1 MISTTLQSNFKKVL
15 LKILKIVA
23 VTAFWILVWEAV
35 ARFVAHENESM
46 YLLLPRPVTVF
57 QKWLDIAFTSKYL
70 AAVGRTLLRVF
81 WGFLLGVVLG
91 FVFGIA
97 THTFKVVDMFLSPLL
112 KMIRAVP
119 VVAITILFFAL
130 FESDALPT
138 SVVVLMVAPLIWQT
152 VHDGLSAPNTE
163 LCEMA
168 KIYRLSARKVFMYI
182 KLPSML
188 PSLLTATVN
197 ALGLAWKSGIA
208 AEVICEP
215 NVGLGT
221 ILIEGKGMIDFSSV
235 YAVTLTVVL
244 LSLVIEIV
252 IKSLCK
258 RFVDSRG
265 NEA

>member
-1 MISTTLQSNFKKVL
+1 MISTTSQSKFRKIL
-15 LKILKIVA
+15 FKILKIIA

-35 ARFVAHENESM
+35 SRLVASGNETM

-57 QKWLDIAFTSKYL
+57 ETWLDIAFTAEYL
-70 AAVGRTLLRVF
+70 AAVGKTLLRVF
-81 WGFLLGVVLG
+81 WGFLLGCVLG
-91 FVFGIA
+91 FGFGIA
-97 THTFKVVDMFLSPLL
+97 THTVKVVDILLSPML

-130 FESDALPT
+130 FKSDALPT
-138 SVVVLMVAPLIWQT
+138 SVVVLMVTPLVWQT

-163 LCEMA
+163 LMEMA
-168 KIYRLSARKVFMYI
+168 AVYRLSGFKVFSYI

-188 PSLLTATVN
+188 PSLVTATVN

-215 NVGLGT
+215 RVGLGT

-235 YAVTLTVVL
+235 YAVTLTVVI
-244 LSLVIEIV
+244 LSLIIEV
-252 IKSLCK
+252 LLKSLSK
-258 RFVDSRG
+258 RFVDSRR
-265 NEA
+265 NDA

>member
-1 MISTTLQSNFKKVL
+1 MISTTTQSNLKKVL
-15 LKILKIVA
+15 FKTIKILV

-35 ARFVAHENESM
+35 ARFVARDNESM
-46 YLLLPRPVTVF
+46 YLLLPRPLTVF
-57 QKWLDIAFTSKYL
+57 RKWLEIAFTAEYL
-70 AAVGRTLLRVF
+70 TAVGRTLVRVF
-81 WGFLLGVVLG
+81 WGFAVGVVLG
-91 FVFGIA
+91 FVFGVA
-97 THTFKVVDMFLSPLL
+97 THTLKVVDMFLSPLL

-138 SVVVLMVAPLIWQT
+138 SVVVLMVAPIVWQT
-152 VHDGLSAPNTE
+152 VHDGLLAPNTE
-163 LCEMA
+163 LLEMA
-168 KIYRLSARKVFMYI
+168 KIYRFSTFKSFAYI

-244 LSLVIEIV
+244 LSLIIEV
-252 IKSLCK
+252 VLKSVCN
-258 RFVDSRG
+258 RFVENRRNDV
-265 NEA
+265 

>member
-1 MISTTLQSNFKKVL
+1 MISTTSQSNLKKFFL
-15 LKILKIVA
+15 KALKIIV

-35 ARFVAHENESM
+35 SRFVARDNESM
-46 YLLLPRPVTVF
+46 YLLLPRPITVF
-57 QKWLDIAFTSKYL
+57 KTWLDIAFTPEYL
-70 AAVGRTLLRVF
+70 GAVGRTLIRVF
-81 WGFLLGVVLG
+81 QGFLSGLMLG
-91 FVFGIA
+91 FGFGIA
-97 THTFKVVDMFLSPLL
+97 THTVKLADMFLSPLL

-138 SVVVLMVAPLIWQT
+138 SVVVLMVTPLVWQT
-152 VHDGLSAPNTE
+152 THDGLSSPQTE
-163 LCEMA
+163 LMEMA
-168 KIYRLSARKVFMYI
+168 KVYRISPFKVVAFI

-188 PSLLTATVN
+188 PSLLTAAVN

-235 YAVTLTVVL
+235 YAVTLTVVI
-244 LSLVIEIV
+244 LSLIIEV
-252 IKSLCK
+252 MLKSLCN
-258 RFVDSRG
+258 RFAENRRND
-265 NEA
+265 A

>member
-1 MISTTLQSNFKKVL
+1 MTSSTTQSKLK
-15 LKILKIVA
+15 KILFKTLEILV

-35 ARFVAHENESM
+35 ARFVARDNESM
-46 YLLLPRPVTVF
+46 YLLLPRPLTVF
-57 QKWLDIAFTSKYL
+57 QKWLEIAFTETYL
-70 AAVGRTLLRVF
+70 TAVGKTLLRVF
-81 WGFLLGVVLG
+81 WGFMLGIVSG
-91 FVFGIA
+91 FVFGVA
-97 THTFKVVDMFLSPLL
+97 THTFKVVDIFLSPLL

-130 FESDALPT
+130 FKSDALPT
-138 SVVVLMVAPLIWQT
+138 SVVVLMVAPIIWQT
-152 VHDGLSAPNTE
+152 VHDGLSNPNRE
-163 LCEMA
+163 LMEMA
-168 KIYRLSARKVFMYI
+168 KIYRLSSFKKFSYI

-235 YAVTLTVVL
+235 YAVTLTVVI
-244 LSLVIEIV
+244 LSLIIEV
-252 IKSLCK
+252 VLKSVCRK
-258 RFVDSRG
+258 FVG
-265 NEA
+265 NRRNDV

>member
-1 MISTTLQSNFKKVL
+1 MISTTSQSKFRKILFKT
-15 LKILKIVA
+15 LKIIA
-23 VTAFWILVWEAV
+23 VTACWIRGWEAV
-35 ARFVAHENESM
+35 SRFVARDNETM

-57 QKWLDIAFTSKYL
+57 ETWLDIAFTAEYL
-70 AAVGRTLLRVF
+70 AAVGKTLLRVF
-81 WGFLLGVVLG
+81 WGFILGVALG
-91 FVFGIA
+91 FGFGVA
-97 THTFKVVDMFLSPLL
+97 TYSVKIIDILLSPLL

-138 SVVVLMVAPLIWQT
+138 SVVVLMVTPLVWQT

-163 LCEMA
+163 LMEMA
-168 KIYRLSARKVFMYI
+168 AVYRLSGFKVFSYI

-188 PSLLTATVN
+188 PSLVTATVN

-215 NVGLGT
+215 RVGLGT

-235 YAVTLTVVL
+235 YAVTITVVI
-244 LSLVIEIV
+244 LSRIIEV
-252 IKSLCK
+252 LHKALSNK
-258 RFVDSRG
+258 FVDLRR
-265 NEA
+265 NDA

>member
-1 MISTTLQSNFKKVL
+1 MTFSTTQSKFKKVL
-15 LKILKIVA
+15 FKTLKILV

-35 ARFVAHENESM
+35 ARFVARDNESM

-57 QKWLDIAFTSKYL
+57 RKWLEIGFTAEYL
-70 AAVGRTLLRVF
+70 GAVGRTLLRVF
-81 WGFLLGVVLG
+81 WGFMLGVVSG
-91 FVFGIA
+91 FVFGVA
-97 THTFKVVDMFLSPLL
+97 TNTFKVVDMFLSPLL
-112 KMIRAVP
+112 KMIRAIP

-130 FESDALPT
+130 FKSDALPT
-138 SVVVLMVAPLIWQT
+138 SVVVLMVAPIIWQT
-152 VHDGLSAPNTE
+152 VHDGLSAPNQE
-163 LCEMA
+163 LMEMA
-168 KIYRLSARKVFMYI
+168 KIYRLSAFKVFLYI

-235 YAVTLTVVL
+235 YAVTLTVVI
-244 LSLVIEIV
+244 LSLIIEV
-252 IKSLCK
+252 ALKSAAGK
-258 RFVDSRG
+258 FVASGRNDV
-265 NEA
+265 